1 MGIGIKGAGITVSGI
16 AAYIIINRLIRASK
30 DVISNL
36 AEASKWRNYYRF
48 GNDRTVP
55 PGYAR
60 VRVDDPKNGSYED
73 RSPAEQRKEEN
84 KDKDGFFDEETKNK
98 ISDFI
103 VNSIDNFIHRND
115 PPKENNVVPMF
126 KAEDTDGDEND
137 ISKEVDE
144 STERDTKGT
153 EGIEGTDENDG
164 EDEVE

>member
-73 RSPAEQRKEEN
+73 RSPEEQRKEEN
-84 KDKDGFFDEETKNK
+84 KNKEGFFDDETKNK

-126 KAEDTDGDEND
+126 KAEDTDCDEID
-137 ISKEVDE
+137 ISEEVNESMESDAE
-144 STERDTKGT
+144 STECTK
-153 EGIEGTDENDG
+153 GTDENDG